1 MTAHLPVLQVVIPLL
16 AAPLCAMV
24 RHGRIAWGIAL
35 ATSWATFGIAIRL
48 LAQVQAEGPISY
60 ALGGWAA
67 PVGIE
72 YRVDLVNA
80 FVLVIVTAIGAVV
93 TPYALKSVEQE
104 IDAAKIPLFY
114 AAFILCLTGLL
125 GIAVTGDVFNVFV
138 FLEVS
143 SLSAYA
149 LIALGQDRHA
159 LTAAYQYLI
168 MGSIGATFIVIGIG
182 MMYVMTGTLNM
193 LDLSV
198 LLAELGPNRTV
209 AVAFG
214 FLSIGISLK
223 LALFPLHF
231 WLPNAYTYAPSAVT
245 AFIASTAT
253 KVAVYMLLRFFFTV
267 FGGVF
272 SFDVMQLDRVLLPLA
287 LVAIVS
293 MSLVAIFQANVKRML
308 AYSSVAQIGYMIL
321 GISMASVTGLTA
333 GILHLFNHALIKGG
347 LFMALGCVMYRVGSV
362 EIEAM
367 RGLAKKMPWTMAA
380 FVAGGFSLIGLPFT
394 VGFISKWYLI
404 LGALE
409 RDGWQWWLVV
419 GLVLTTSLMALVYIW
434 RVVEAAYFQEAPG
447 AESSGGGLPGEGTS
461 AVVEAPLALL
471 IPTWGLIVAN
481 FYFGFDA
488 TFTAELAGSAARS
501 LMGIAP

>member
-24 RHGRIAWGIAL
+24 RHGRIAGGIAL
-35 ATSWATFGIAIRL
+35 ATSWTTFGIAIRL

-114 AAFILCLTGLL
+114 AAFVLCLTGLL

-149 LIALGQDRHA
+149 LIALGQDRRA

-193 LDLSV
+193 VDLSV

-214 FLSIGISLK
+214 FLSVGISLK

-287 LVAIVS
+287 LVAIFS

-461 AVVEAPLALL
+461 GVIEAPLALL
-471 IPTWGLIVAN
+471 IPTWALIVAN

-488 TFTAELAGSAARS
+488 TFTAELAGNAARS